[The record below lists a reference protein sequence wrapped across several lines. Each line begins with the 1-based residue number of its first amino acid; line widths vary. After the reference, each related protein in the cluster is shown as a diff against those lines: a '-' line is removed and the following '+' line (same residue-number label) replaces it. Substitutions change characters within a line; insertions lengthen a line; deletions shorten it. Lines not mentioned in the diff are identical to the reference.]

1 MTTSVRWLRISYWTG
16 AIADAVAAV
25 IMLFPKLGGA
35 VYGRAD
41 FVPGEDYQYAMALGA
56 SLMLGWSMLLL
67 WADRKPVER
76 RGVLLLTV
84 FPVIVGLALAGVY
97 AVTANLVPFAKMVP
111 TWVFQTA
118 LTLLFL
124 YSYWRSHDVVR

>member
-1 MTTSVRWLRISYWTG
+1 MDKNVRGLRIAYWAG

-25 IMLFPKLGGA
+25 MMFLPELGAA

-41 FVPGEDYQYAMALGA
+41 LIPSNDYRYAMGLGG
-56 SLMLGWSMLLL
+56 SLMLGWTMLLL
-67 WADRKPVER
+67 WADRKPMER

-97 AVTANLVPFAKMVP
+97 AVVSDLVPFTRMIP
-111 TWVFQTA
+111 TWVVQGA
-118 LTLLFL
+118 LASLMLF
-124 YSYWRSHDVVR
+124 SY